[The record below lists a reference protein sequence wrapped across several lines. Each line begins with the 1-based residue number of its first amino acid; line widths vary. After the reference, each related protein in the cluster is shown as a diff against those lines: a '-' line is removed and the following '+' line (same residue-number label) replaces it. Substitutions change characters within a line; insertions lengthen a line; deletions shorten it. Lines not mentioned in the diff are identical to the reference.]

1 MEIPA
6 CRTTFLTEC
15 SITQL
20 CPTLGCPVDCSPP
33 GCSVHG
39 IFQARILE
47 WVAISYSGDLHN
59 PGIEKILCFWHLLH
73 WQADSSPLAPPGKH
87 HVSYC
92 DDIKLLP
99 GVCSAPVSL
108 LPVETHPVHLTSPT
122 SRALRQVELRLW
134 LQVPRVG
141 QYIIMVEYASEAEQL
156 SEAAVHV
163 QSPGADLAGRVDIY
177 SCEYR

>member
-1 MEIPA
+1 M
-6 CRTTFLTEC
+6 
-15 SITQL
+15 
-20 CPTLGCPVDCSPP
+20 
-33 GCSVHG
+33 
-39 IFQARILE
+39 
-47 WVAISYSGDLHN
+47 
-59 PGIEKILCFWHLLH
+59 
-73 WQADSSPLAPPGKH
+73 
-87 HVSYC
+87 
-92 DDIKLLP
+92 
-99 GVCSAPVSL
+99 
-108 LPVETHPVHLTSPT
+108 HLTSPT